1 MFAIWQSPPPMPE
14 ESFPCLMLS
23 PSLYPRFSVG
33 RPTVLQKEKTSPQKE
48 LGKMMEELYEKA
60 VPADVREYIEGKE
73 RKASPPKPK
82 VKPPAKPKTEA
93 HAERADAEN

>member
-1 MFAIWQSPPPMPE
+1 MDKETI
-14 ESFPCLMLS
+14 
-23 PSLYPRFSVG
+23 SLGFETERLDALNYY
-33 RPTVLQKEKTSPQKE
+33 LQKEKTSPQKE

-60 VPADVREYIEGKE
+60 VPADVREE

-93 HAERADAEN
+93 HAERADTED

>member
-1 MFAIWQSPPPMPE
+1 MDKETI
-14 ESFPCLMLS
+14 
-23 PSLYPRFSVG
+23 SLGFETERLDALNYY
-33 RPTVLQKEKTSPQKE
+33 LQKEKTSPQKE

-82 VKPPAKPKTEA
+82 VKPPVKPKTEA